1 MELTNA
7 QTEEELYQKILDDM
21 LNYNEQAAGHY
32 DDYIGIFENFLA
44 EYKSNLEE
52 LQRLKEMELSLK
64 NSSDYLG
71 GNGIDIPVTSKNYN
85 GTGMKMSGSWEEG
98 HDYLQEALD
107 AAKNG
112 DMDKAYDAL
121 TKRGYKIQSTGKNY
135 GTTQE
140 QALSMVLKAGN
151 VKGYATGLDQGPVT
165 ETGPAI
171 LHGTPD
177 NPEYVLNN
185 DQAYN
190 LLSNLSD
197 TPAQELTSEDMIN
210 LNDNNIEDGNM
221 STEGEG
227 ADSQG
232 DSTAGRISG
241 ESEGSGSSFAGGATG
256 GAGQGNLDAICSYLV
271 TIINLLNQL
280 NSIENNGNNLLTQI
294 NTTEVNYNSQ
304 IVNLIQQAYSL
315 LEQMY
320 ELMQTDYQDD
330 IDMYAQI
337 LESVQIFNENYNKT
351 MASLFDRWDSNIPVI
366 QELLTSMNDYMR
378 YTMELVDGIL
388 QTLGG
393 GMSGGFSAGGKS
405 GSWTGTFNSVK
416 TPTNSNSDGKSKNK
430 ISSNKGSGG
439 GGNKG
444 NSGGGSSGS
453 WTEEELWYS
462 DPNHAPGSFQKESS
476 VSSGWGGMT
485 DYSAMHEAVA
495 NGSKLH
501 VRDDGVYDDNN
512 NKVHSFA
519 NGLKGGPVTYT
530 GLAMLHGTP
539 SEPEYILN
547 NDQAYNLLYNMS
559 SARMADFETKSN
571 EDSGIQYIVQG
582 DIILEGVEDPAKFWQ
597 EVTNAMGNRWNV
609 TKNK

>member
-1 MELTNA
+1 
-7 QTEEELYQKILDDM
+7 
-21 LNYNEQAAGHY
+21 
-32 DDYIGIFENFLA
+32 
-44 EYKSNLEE
+44 
-52 LQRLKEMELSLK
+52 
-64 NSSDYLG
+64 
-71 GNGIDIPVTSKNYN
+71 
-85 GTGMKMSGSWEEG
+85 
-98 HDYLQEALD
+98 
-107 AAKNG
+107 
-112 DMDKAYDAL
+112 
-121 TKRGYKIQSTGKNY
+121 
-135 GTTQE
+135 
-140 QALSMVLKAGN
+140 
-151 VKGYATGLDQGPVT
+151 
-165 ETGPAI
+165 
-171 LHGTPD
+171 
-177 NPEYVLNN
+177 
-185 DQAYN
+185 
-190 LLSNLSD
+190 
-197 TPAQELTSEDMIN
+197 
-210 LNDNNIEDGNM
+210 
-221 STEGEG
+221 
-227 ADSQG
+227 
-232 DSTAGRISG
+232 
-241 ESEGSGSSFAGGATG
+241 
-256 GAGQGNLDAICSYLV
+256 
-271 TIINLLNQL
+271 
-280 NSIENNGNNLLTQI
+280 
-294 NTTEVNYNSQ
+294 
-304 IVNLIQQAYSL
+304 
-315 LEQMY
+315 MY